1 MAEYRIILEIEN
13 EIMARL
19 LESVL
24 MEREIPHLMRS
35 YHDSAYD
42 GLFQL
47 QKGWGQVVAPQA
59 YEDEI
64 KQVYADLKVGS
75 GLNVGEKG

>member
-1 MAEYRIILEIEN
+1 MAEYSVILEIEN
-13 EIMARL
+13 EITARL

-24 MEREIPHLMRS
+24 MEREIPHHMRS

-47 QKGWGQVVAPQA
+47 QKGWGQVIAPQA

-64 KQVYADLKVGS
+64 KQVYADLKAGS
-75 GLNVGEKG
+75 DLVVGERA

>member
-1 MAEYRIILEIEN
+1 
-13 EIMARL
+13 MARL

-24 MEREIPHLMRS
+24 IAREIPHHMRS
-35 YHDSAYD
+35 YHDSAYA

-47 QKGWGQVVAPQA
+47 QKGWGQVVAPRA

-64 KQVYADLKVGS
+64 REVYADLKAGS
-75 GLNVGEKG
+75 DLTVGEKG